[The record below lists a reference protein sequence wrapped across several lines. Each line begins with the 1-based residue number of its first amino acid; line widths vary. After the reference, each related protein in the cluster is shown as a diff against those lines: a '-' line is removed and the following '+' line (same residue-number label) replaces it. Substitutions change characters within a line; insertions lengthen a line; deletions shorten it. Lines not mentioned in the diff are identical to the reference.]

1 MELGLDVHGV
11 VLLGVLISDS
21 GAGGSGGIGG
31 GTASAGL
38 LLGFCCNF

>member
-11 VLLGVLISDS
+11 VLLGVLIPDS
-21 GAGGSGGIGG
+21 GAGGTGGIAG

-38 LLGFCCNF
+38 LLGFSCTF